1 MDTIGVNELQKY
13 LLIKRDVRDLRK
25 IIFGN
30 DEHIHDWD
38 RILIIYT
45 IFLMYQHVFLLYN
58 VMSRIVQHDD
68 FNFKRDFKNLYM
80 FCFFI
85 INLRTAYLYMIKSVV
100 KVDKNLAGRLHTTM
114 GEYFEYKLI
123 ISNKIIII

>member
-58 VMSRIVQHDD
+58 VMDKIVQHND
-68 FNFKRDFKNLYM
+68 FNFKRYVTLDDRFLEDKEITLEFNLE
-80 FCFFI
+80 
-85 INLRTAYLYMIKSVV
+85 NTLKP
-100 KVDKNLAGRLHTTM
+100 VD
-114 GEYFEYKLI
+114 
-123 ISNKIIII
+123 NKIKVCNNYCEDDIPF